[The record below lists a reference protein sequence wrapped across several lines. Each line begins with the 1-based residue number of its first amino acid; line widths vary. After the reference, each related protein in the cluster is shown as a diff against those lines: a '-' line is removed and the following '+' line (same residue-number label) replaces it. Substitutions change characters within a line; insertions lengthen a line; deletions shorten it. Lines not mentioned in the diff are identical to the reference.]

1 MLYSFVQCI
10 ESMIVHFHVKMWGCC
25 GGGCFYRVLQIDL
38 PSDVRGFPSVGTMY
52 CPMASRVTA

>member
-10 ESMIVHFHVKMWGCC
+10 GSMIGHFHVKMWGV
-25 GGGCFYRVLQIDL
+25 GGCFYRVLQIDL